1 MWRAESSNT
10 RPGRSAGAPV
20 SLGAPMPIATPCCT
34 NMLAIVAM
42 SARSGKLARISGS
55 AVNRLAAIS
64 GSAAFLAPPIL
75 IVPDSG
81 TPPWI
86 RILSIAWLRAAMTAA
101 SGDGR
106 SYPRAIPTGDAPPYW
121 LLLRE
126 SPVALKGSLKPVAR
140 RRPPA
145 CTSGRRRSVRGCGP
159 APYGVADSRVARA
172 PGALRARHVRS
183 ACRELCAGCRPS
195 RRWKGRRAPLSISG
209 AIFGQSRHTQSL
221 VDAQADLGG
230 ENHRDGLPGGV
241 FGGVVAMDAP
251 PRLDPGAI
259 ARDRRQTGA
268 ARLLERVEHRSS
280 RDIPGRINRRTVPYH
295 YRQTRPANL
304 GSQIL
309 VPRGAGAVAAA
320 DRSVC
325 ARSP

>member
-10 RPGRSAGAPV
+10 RPGRSAPTPAC
-20 SLGAPMPIATPCCT
+20 SGAPMPIATPCCT

-42 SARSGKLARISGS
+42 SARSGKLARISES

-106 SYPRAIPTGDAPPYW
+106 SYPRAIPTGDPHRRCSAVLVAFTGEPGGAQGAAQAGGS
-121 LLLRE
+121 
-126 SPVALKGSLKPVAR
+126 SPAAGLHL
-140 RRPPA
+140 RPPA
-145 CTSGRRRSVRGCGP
+145 LGSRVRACSLRRRRF
-159 APYGVADSRVARA
+159 SRSARA
-172 PGALRARHVRS
+172 RRSSRAACSVSLARVMRGVSVIAAMEGEARAAVNLRGNLRGNLGAH
-183 ACRELCAGCRPS
+183 
-195 RRWKGRRAPLSISG
+195 
-209 AIFGQSRHTQSL
+209 SL

-259 ARDRRQTGA
+259 ARDRGQTGA
-268 ARLLERVEHRSS
+268 ARLLERVEHR
-280 RDIPGRINRRTVPYH
+280 
-295 YRQTRPANL
+295 
-304 GSQIL
+304 
-309 VPRGAGAVAAA
+309 
-320 DRSVC
+320 RSGD
-325 ARSP
+325 